1 MKVRMGLLER
11 ERGGGR
17 SKEEGGKK

>member
-1 MKVRMGLLER
+1 MKVRRGLLER